1 MSALVTFD
9 RTGDIA
15 HIALNRPER
24 LNALTFAMWQ
34 EVGSLFETL
43 NGDDNVRC
51 IVLGAAGGKAFAP
64 GADIAEFAEMRSNSA
79 QARAY
84 GVLPP
89 DAKKSGEKSVSD
101 SDPTRITCNAEADNA
116 TFTLIANVPC
126 DDAKDDKCLLLQ
138 KVTKSDGTALYDT
151 QNI

>member
-1 MSALVTFD
+1 MSEFLSSS
-9 RTGDIA
+9 R
-15 HIALNRPER
+15 NRAI
-24 LNALTFAMWQ
+24 L
-34 EVGSLFETL
+34 G
-43 NGDDNVRC
+43 
-51 IVLGAAGGKAFAP
+51 IVAIVIVVVVAGGGYYFWSRSGAAAGNSQVASLAESGVCKAVV
-64 GADIAEFAEMRSNSA
+64 A

-101 SDPTRITCNAEADNA
+101 SDPTRVTCNAQADNA

-151 QNI
+151 QDI

>member
-1 MSALVTFD
+1 MSEFLSTS
-9 RTGDIA
+9 R
-15 HIALNRPER
+15 NRAI
-24 LNALTFAMWQ
+24 L
-34 EVGSLFETL
+34 G
-43 NGDDNVRC
+43 
-51 IVLGAAGGKAFAP
+51 IVAVVIVVLAGGGYYYWSKSGSVAGNGQVASLAENGVCKA
-64 GADIAEFAEMRSNSA
+64 IVA

>member
-1 MSALVTFD
+1 MSEFLSTS
-9 RTGDIA
+9 R
-15 HIALNRPER
+15 NRAI
-24 LNALTFAMWQ
+24 LGIVAVVIVVLAGGGYYYWSKS
-34 EVGSLFETL
+34 GS
-43 NGDDNVRC
+43 
-51 IVLGAAGGKAFAP
+51 AAGNGQVASLAENGVCKA
-64 GADIAEFAEMRSNSA
+64 IVA